1 MPTKPKIVAK
11 QGPQPGGK
19 ARPPKTSVKPSPAKA
34 DAGKVTTARS
44 SAKRHAARQAT
55 SALVAAAT
63 KISSADRTKAE
74 ALLAEIARRKER
86 IAEDF
91 YDIGLAVLQISK
103 KKLYLALGHK
113 SFDDMLKA
121 RDVLSPT
128 TARGLMQLVSTMS
141 RDEALAYGQE
151 KAIALISYAKATPEL
166 DTPKTLMEG
175 GELPDGKPI
184 VKASVRDI
192 KQAATKVRAA
202 EGKSKPLSAEAKLA
216 QAEVKAVTKWLRER
230 GAAKAKVSEARGKEG
245 YVIRVELPVAAWS
258 RLRSS

>member
-11 QGPQPGGK
+11 QGPQTGGK
-19 ARPPKTSVKPSPAKA
+19 ARPAQTSAKPSPAKA

-44 SAKRHAARQAT
+44 TAKRHAARQAT

-63 KISSADRTKAE
+63 KISAADRTKAE

-151 KAIALISYAKATPEL
+151 KALALISYAKATPEL

-175 GELPDGKPI
+175 GALPDGKPF

-202 EGKSKPLSAEAKLA
+202 EGKSKPLSAEAKQA
-216 QAEVKAVTKWLRER
+216 QAEVKAVAKWLRER
-230 GAAKAKVSEARGKEG
+230 GAAKPKVSEARAKDG

-258 RLRSS
+258 RVRSS

>member
-11 QGPQPGGK
+11 QVPQAGGK
-19 ARPPKTSVKPSPAKA
+19 ARPPTTSVKPSPAKA
-34 DAGKVTTARS
+34 QAEKALAARP
-44 SAKRHAARQAT
+44 AARRHAVRQAT

-63 KISSADRTKAE
+63 KISAADRTKAE

-103 KKLYLALGHK
+103 KKLYLALGHT
-113 SFDDMLKA
+113 SFDEMLKA
-121 RDVLSPT
+121 RDVLSPS
-128 TARGLMQLVSTMS
+128 TARGLIQLVSTMS

-151 KAIALISYAKATPEL
+151 KAIALISYAKATPDL

-175 GELPDGKPI
+175 GSLPDGKPI

-202 EGKSKPLSAEAKLA
+202 EGKSKPLSADAKQA
-216 QAEVKAVTKWLRER
+216 QAEVKAVAKWLRER
-230 GAAKAKVSEARGKEG
+230 GAPNAKVSEARNKDG
-245 YVIRVELPVAAWS
+245 YVIRVELPALAWS
-258 RLRSS
+258 RVRSS